1 MVAVWFARILGLVL
15 LALSIVGFFVDGHLF
30 GVVTVDLAL
39 DISRLV
45 HGVLLCIAGFAG
57 VSRMVRNLILGI
69 VATTYLL
76 SALTWFMDRE
86 VYGMAPSRL
95 TVFDLVSWIVLGCAS
110 LAMMLVP
117 DRVARRRDEVGEA
130 LLSEQRR
137 AERG

>member
-57 VSRMVRNLILGI
+57 VNRMVRNLILGI

-86 VYGMAPSRL
+86 VYGLACFGASRRPSRA
-95 TVFDLVSWIVLGCAS
+95 G
-110 LAMMLVP
+110 
-117 DRVARRRDEVGEA
+117 
-130 LLSEQRR
+130 
-137 AERG
+137 